1 MLNITEVRVK
11 LIPAQRDKL
20 LAFAS
25 VTIDDSLV
33 IRDIKIIEGG
43 ERKFV
48 AMPSRKICDR
58 CMECGGKNYVRA
70 RYCSDCGA
78 KLESERTESDERGRA
93 RLYADVAHPIHQDA
107 RDHLSG
113 AILEAYSLEAAR
125 AVEQGDA
132 YQGAVDDHEAW
143 DGLGAFA

>member
-11 LIPAQRDKL
+11 LIPEQRDKL

-25 VTIDDSLV
+25 VTIDDSIV

-70 RYCSDCGA
+70 RHCSDCGA
-78 KLESERTESDERGRA
+78 RLESERSESDERGRA
-93 RLYADVAHPIHQDA
+93 RLYADIAHPINQEA

-113 AILEAYSLEAAR
+113 AILDAYGKEAAR
-125 AVEQGDA
+125 AAELGEA

-143 DGLGAFA
+143 DGFGAFA

>member
-33 IRDIKIIEGG
+33 IRDIKIIEGN
-43 ERKFV
+43 ERTFV
-48 AMPSRKICDR
+48 AMPSRKVCDR
-58 CMECGGKNYVRA
+58 CTECGGKNYVRA

-78 KLESERTESDERGRA
+78 RLESERTEEDERGRA

-113 AILEAYSLEAAR
+113 AILEAYKLEATKA
-125 AVEQGDA
+125 AEQGDA
-132 YQGAVDDHEAW
+132 YQAAVDDHEAW
-143 DGLGAFA
+143 DGFGVLG

>member
-58 CMECGGKNYVRA
+58 CVECGGKNYVRA

-93 RLYADVAHPIHQDA
+93 RLYADVAHPIHQNA